1 MEAIKYEKKKRKTV
15 LEPCNRE
22 ETMIENV
29 KLNTKEKAQRCLG
42 RLGRRGLYVKS
53 FKYKGA
59 TDGYYVYYVTA
70 K

>member
-1 MEAIKYEKKKRKTV
+1 MEAIEHEKKKRKTV

-42 RLGRRGLYVKS
+42 RLGRRGLYVMS
-53 FKYKGA
+53 FKYKG
-59 TDGYYVYYVTA
+59 TIDGYYVYYVTS

>member
-1 MEAIKYEKKKRKTV
+1 MEAIKCEKKKRKTV

-42 RLGRRGLYVKS
+42 RLGRRGLYVMS
-53 FKYKGA
+53 FKYKG
-59 TDGYYVYYVTA
+59 TIDGYYVYYVTS

>member
-15 LEPCNRE
+15 LEPRNRE

-42 RLGRRGLYVKS
+42 RLGRRGLYVMS
-53 FKYKGA
+53 FKYKG
-59 TDGYYVYYVTA
+59 TIDGYYVYYVTS

>member
-22 ETMIENV
+22 ETM
-29 KLNTKEKAQRCLG
+29 EKAQRCLG
-42 RLGRRGLYVKS
+42 RLGRRGLYVMS
-53 FKYKGA
+53 FKYKG
-59 TDGYYVYYVTA
+59 TIDGYYVYYVTS

>member
-29 KLNTKEKAQRCLG
+29 KLG
-42 RLGRRGLYVKS
+42 
-53 FKYKGA
+53 KGSA
-59 TDGYYVYYVTA
+59 MSRPSRQKRFICDEL
-70 K
+70 

>member
-22 ETMIENV
+22 ETI
-29 KLNTKEKAQRCLG
+29 
-42 RLGRRGLYVKS
+42 YVMS
-53 FKYKGA
+53 FKYKG
-59 TDGYYVYYVTA
+59 TIDGYYVYYVTS

>member
-1 MEAIKYEKKKRKTV
+1 MEAIEHEKKKRKTV
-15 LEPCNRE
+15 LGPCNRE

-42 RLGRRGLYVKS
+42 RLGRRGLYVMS
-53 FKYKGA
+53 FKYKG
-59 TDGYYVYYVTA
+59 TIDGYYVYYVTS

>member
-42 RLGRRGLYVKS
+42 RRGLYVMS
-53 FKYKGA
+53 FKYKG
-59 TDGYYVYYVTA
+59 TIDGYYVYYVTS

>member
-15 LEPCNRE
+15 FRPCNRE

-42 RLGRRGLYVKS
+42 CLGRRGLYVMS

>member
-1 MEAIKYEKKKRKTV
+1 MEAIEHEKKKRKMV
-15 LEPCNRE
+15 LGPCNRE

-29 KLNTKEKAQRCLG
+29 KLNTKEKAQQCLG
-42 RLGRRGLYVKS
+42 RLGRRGLYVMS
-53 FKYKGA
+53 FKYKGT